1 MKKTTICFLFLVA
14 ILAFASVKKAQAQMN
29 IPCIVN
35 DTSGTPLNVRATP
48 GGKIVS
54 KLKNGTKVIVVNA
67 ADGDGPG
74 WSQVSVL
81 RKGKRVILGWVSSRY
96 LNCEN

>member
-1 MKKTTICFLFLVA
+1 MKKTIFCFLFLMG
-14 ILAFASVKKAQAQMN
+14 IFAFAGGQKVQAQLN
-29 IPCIVN
+29 IPCVVN

-48 GGKIVS
+48 GGRIVS

-74 WSQVSVL
+74 WSQISVI
-81 RKGKRVILGWVSSRY
+81 RKGKRVILGWVTSRY
-96 LNCEN
+96 LSCEN

>member
-1 MKKTTICFLFLVA
+1 MKKTIIYFLFLIAV
-14 ILAFASVKKAQAQMN
+14 ITFASVKQTQAQMN
-29 IPCIVN
+29 IPCVVN

-74 WSQVSVL
+74 WSQISVF
-81 RKGKRVILGWVSSRY
+81 RKGKKVVLGWVSSRY